1 MAGLVT
7 KVTLVLRRRGS
18 ETRVW
23 TGLSTQFIREN
34 NHGKENDAKAD
45 ALSVSLSSDRI
56 NCFHLQPFL
65 ATTSLRVVK
74 LPHVATL
81 AESLKR
87 TKTSYK
93 IPCEKVNQL
102 EFCNQYCP

>member
-1 MAGLVT
+1 M
-7 KVTLVLRRRGS
+7 LRRCGS

-23 TGLSTQFIREN
+23 TGLSTQFIREID
-34 NHGKENDAKAD
+34 HRKENDGKAD

-56 NCFHLQPFL
+56 NWHPRPFL

-87 TKTSYK
+87 RKTSHDFG
-93 IPCEKVNQL
+93 CFSNGQL
-102 EFCNQYCP
+102 KLSLETLFNKKNRLG

>member
-1 MAGLVT
+1 M
-7 KVTLVLRRRGS
+7 LRRRGS

-23 TGLSTQFIREN
+23 TGLSTPFIREID
-34 NHGKENDAKAD
+34 HRKENDGKAD

-56 NCFHLQPFL
+56 NCFHPRPFL

-74 LPHVATL
+74 LLHVATL

-87 TKTSYK
+87 TKTSHDFG
-93 IPCEKVNQL
+93 CFSNSQL
-102 EFCNQYCP
+102 KLSLETLFNKKNRFG